1 MAGIARVPGMLHL
14 YLTVKIEGASVETLC
29 LLMGDLCRQPID
41 DAHSDAGRL
50 FPAVIVVVASLINR
64 AEVSPLNTEAQV
76 R

>member
-1 MAGIARVPGMLHL
+1 MLAIK
-14 YLTVKIEGASVETLC
+14 VEGASVETLC
-29 LLMGDLCRQPID
+29 LLMDDLCRQPID

-64 AEVSPLNTEAQV
+64 AEGSLLNTETQD

>member
-1 MAGIARVPGMLHL
+1 M
-14 YLTVKIEGASVETLC
+14 ETLC
-29 LLMGDLCRQPID
+29 LLMDDLCRQPID

-64 AEVSPLNTEAQV
+64 AEGSLFNTETQD